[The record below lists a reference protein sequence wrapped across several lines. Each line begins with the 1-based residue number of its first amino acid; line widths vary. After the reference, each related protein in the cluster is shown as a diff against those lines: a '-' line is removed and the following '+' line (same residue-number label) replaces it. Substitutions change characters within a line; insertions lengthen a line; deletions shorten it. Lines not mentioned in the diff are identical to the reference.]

1 MILDTVSA
9 DDMRL
14 AQVISGMTMVVWI
27 GVGFVPAL
35 QKHAY
40 VVRAITGILY
50 FLVCVGFIIYAVIG

>member
-14 AQVISGMTMVVWI
+14 AQVVSGMAMAVWI

-40 VVRAITGILY
+40 VVRAIVAVLY
-50 FLVCVGFIIYAVIG
+50 LLACLGFIIYAVIG

>member
-14 AQVISGMTMVVWI
+14 AQVVSGLTMAVWI

-35 QKHAY
+35 RNHAY
-40 VVRAITGILY
+40 LVRAITGILY
-50 FLVCVGFIIYAVIG
+50 FLACLGFIVYAVIG